1 MNSISCSESVFTIFC
16 LACAIKLKMW
26 SGWAGDDDPLVLIVV
41 LVTLMRR
48 RYSVSDARAGTRP
61 EDAGSPTPAQQ

>member
-1 MNSISCSESVFTIFC
+1 MNSISCSESVFTIFY

-26 SGWAGDDDPLVLIVV
+26 SGGGDDDPLVLIVV

-61 EDAGSPTPAQQ
+61 EDAGSTTPAQQ

>member
-1 MNSISCSESVFTIFC
+1 MNSISCSESVFTIF
-16 LACAIKLKMW
+16 ACAIKPKMW
-26 SGWAGDDDPLVLIVV
+26 SGAGDDDPLVLIVV

-61 EDAGSPTPAQQ
+61 EDAGSTTPAQQ